1 MHSGLYWG
9 KRRGNALSH
18 SINRRPEKALTAQL
32 VRTVQEPGKYFDGQ
46 GLYLRVE
53 PNGSRFWVQRI
64 TIRGKRCELGLGP
77 PSLVPL
83 AEARA
88 AALANRKLARE
99 GGDPLQAK
107 RKAAAVL
114 SFEEAARKVHEMHS
128 PTWKNPKHAA
138 QFISTLETYAF
149 PRLGRLKVPEVTTA
163 DVLAV
168 LSPIWVEKAETARR
182 VRQRIGTVM
191 KWAIAQGWRQDNP
204 AENIAQALPK
214 AETAKANRKALAY
227 GEVAVCLDAVRA
239 SGAGLA
245 TKLALELL
253 VLTASRSGEIRL
265 AAWSEFDLKAKVWE
279 VPAERMKMKKLHRVP
294 LSSRALA
301 LLDQAKT
308 LDDGSGLVF
317 PGTKAGKPLSDMTL
331 SKLVKEL
338 GFPVDVHGF
347 RTSFRTWAQERT
359 TFPREVAEAA
369 LAHVVGDA
377 VEQAYARSDVFEKR
391 RKMMDAWVAFIAE
404 KRADN
409 VVRIGA

>member
-88 AALANRKLARE
+88 VALANRKLARE

-107 RKAAAVL
+107 REAAAVL

-128 PTWKNPKHAA
+128 PTWKSPKHAA

-149 PRLGRLKVPEVTTA
+149 PRLGRLKVPDVTTA

-214 AETAKANRKALAY
+214 SETVKANRKALPYA
-227 GEVAVCLDAVRA
+227 EVAGCIQEHAEDAWDRRA
-239 SGAGLA
+239 
-245 TKLALELL
+245 
-253 VLTASRSGEIRL
+253 
-265 AAWSEFDLKAKVWE
+265 
-279 VPAERMKMKKLHRVP
+279 
-294 LSSRALA
+294 
-301 LLDQAKT
+301 
-308 LDDGSGLVF
+308 
-317 PGTKAGKPLSDMTL
+317 AGKLGNAGPRSFVLGHAGIPTSA
-331 SKLVKEL
+331 SKPQMK
-338 GFPVDVHGF
+338 
-347 RTSFRTWAQERT
+347 
-359 TFPREVAEAA
+359 AEAA
-369 LAHVVGDA
+369 A
-377 VEQAYARSDVFEKR
+377 FE
-391 RKMMDAWVAFIAE
+391 VAFEEEFWPAYPRKDDKGRARKAFLSAIKSKKATVAE
-404 KRADN
+404 LVN
-409 VVRIGA
+409 GAMRYAAEREGEDPKFTKQPATWLNAEAWLNAAPPAVPAASRMQSGRPQSRSQSAMAGILSYGLTQEAPYVDGPVIEG